1 MVLYTLGSWIC
12 GDHFRPATIMTT
24 ITRYGLIGALLVVIV
39 SALSLN
45 SYRLSNKV
53 EKAERALSDEKATN
67 IVLGNIIDAYQAND
81 AANRA
86 STTRQLEN
94 ERKLRNESDERLR
107 RFKAAGVGDSCIDS
121 RMPDSNISILQE

>member
-1 MVLYTLGSWIC
+1 MNRAI
-12 GDHFRPATIMTT
+12 
-24 ITRYGLIGALLVVIV
+24 GLVIAVLVVVV
-39 SALSLN
+39 SALFFN

-53 EKAERALSDEKATN
+53 ENTEKDLRAEQATN
-67 IVLGNIIDAYQAND
+67 VALGNIIDAYQVNE
-81 AANRA
+81 AANRTA
-86 STTRQLEN
+86 TARQLEN

>member
-1 MVLYTLGSWIC
+1 MNKAI
-12 GDHFRPATIMTT
+12 
-24 ITRYGLIGALLVVIV
+24 GLVIAVLVVIV
-39 SALSLN
+39 SALFFN
-45 SYRLSNKV
+45 SHRLSNDIQ
-53 EKAERALSDEKATN
+53 KAEKALSDEQATN
-67 IVLGNIIDAYQAND
+67 TALGNIIDAYQVNE

-86 STTRQLEN
+86 ATTRQLEN